1 MTGVGVHRIRFRSFS
16 LELPLPLQPD
26 IFPTASALR
35 AAAVPSVVLSNNR
48 FAAGVRLPGASALRG
63 VQLGGAIE
71 PLAGVRDGVR
81 PSRGVEPLSRP
92 AFARRLFAAFAESLW
107 DNVSRLDGAEIWN
120 MFGGDISSDTSS
132 DCDMIRGVAFRV
144 PHVMSCLTA
153 FEPIWSA
160 VGEGTFGTSEK
171 PFAVGD
177 FGRSTRTKLE
187 DRNVV

>member
-1 MTGVGVHRIRFRSFS
+1 M
-16 LELPLPLQPD
+16 ELVLPPQLDVLP
-26 IFPTASALR
+26 IASARR

-81 PSRGVEPLSRP
+81 PSSGVELLSRP
-92 AFARRLFAAFAESLW
+92 AFARRLFAALAESLW
-107 DNVSRLDGAEIWN
+107 DNASRFDGAEIWN
-120 MFGGDISSDTSS
+120 VFGGGISSDTSS
-132 DCDMIRGVAFRV
+132 DWDITRGVAFKV

-160 VGEGTFGTSEK
+160 VGEGTLGTSEN
-171 PFAVGD
+171 PPAVGD
-177 FGRSTRTKLE
+177 FGRSVWYKSRDGTSYE
-187 DRNVV
+187 